1 MKDLHLIV
9 VGKLAD
15 KNIEILENDYLKRI
29 TSPKFFIHEVKSH
42 SENCDLEAK
51 EVTTKIQEI
60 SKNENPF
67 LVILMEKGK
76 QFTSI
81 DFSRWFFDKISTQK
95 IIFIIGGAAGHG
107 EEILAK
113 GHFKLSLSELTYPH
127 KLARLLLVEQI
138 YRAITIKNNHPYNK

>member
-9 VGKLAD
+9 VGKLSE
-15 KNIEILENDYLKRI
+15 KNIEQLESDYLKRI
-29 TSPKFFIHEVKSH
+29 IAPKFFIHEVKSH
-42 SENCDLEAK
+42 SENCDLEAR
-51 EVTTKIQEI
+51 EVLSKVSDI
-60 SKNENPF
+60 SKNDKPF
-67 LVILMEKGK
+67 IVLLMEKGK

-81 DFSRWFFDKISTQK
+81 DFSKWLFAVSETQK

-107 EEILAK
+107 EEVITKAN
-113 GHFKLSLSELTYPH
+113 FKLSLSELTYPH

>member
-1 MKDLHLIV
+1 
-9 VGKLAD
+9 
-15 KNIEILENDYLKRI
+15 
-29 TSPKFFIHEVKSH
+29 
-42 SENCDLEAK
+42 
-51 EVTTKIQEI
+51 
-60 SKNENPF
+60 
-67 LVILMEKGK
+67 MEKGK

>member
-9 VGKLAD
+9 VGKLSE
-15 KNIEILENDYLKRI
+15 KNIAALENDYLTRI
-29 TSPKFFIHEVKSH
+29 IAPKFFIHEVKSH

-51 EVTTKIQEI
+51 EVLSKVQEI
-60 SKNENPF
+60 AKQDRPY
-67 LVILMEKGK
+67 LVLLMEKGK

-81 DFSRWFFDKISTQK
+81 DFSRWLFTISETQK

-107 EEILAK
+107 EEVIVKAN
-113 GHFKLSLSELTYPH
+113 FKLSLSELTYPH
-127 KLARLLLVEQI
+127 KLARLLLVEQL